1 MAYSSNKESKR
12 FSRECIYRALLELLG
27 EKEYEKITLTEIA
40 ERAGLSR
47 NAVYRNFEYKDNII
61 DDYLFEL
68 TENRINEASETLTTK
83 EDILSLFQFLYNS
96 KDIIY
101 PIYKAGLVTS
111 LYKVF
116 IKSKDLYMKNKDRK
130 ADYMNSYF
138 LGGLFAVYL
147 NWMEKDFVETPEEM
161 TDMAVSLLKEYG
173 LLDRK

>member
-12 FSRECIYRALLELLG
+12 FSRECIYRALIELLG

-68 TENRINEASETLTTK
+68 TENRINEASSTLTTK
-83 EDILSLFQFLYNS
+83 EDILSMFQFLYDS

-101 PIYKAGLVTS
+101 PIYNAGLVTS

-130 ADYMNSYF
+130 ADFMNSYF

-147 NWMEKDFVETPEEM
+147 NWMEKGFVETPEEM
-161 TDMAVSLLKEYG
+161 TDMAVSMLKEYS
-173 LLDRK
+173 LLGRK